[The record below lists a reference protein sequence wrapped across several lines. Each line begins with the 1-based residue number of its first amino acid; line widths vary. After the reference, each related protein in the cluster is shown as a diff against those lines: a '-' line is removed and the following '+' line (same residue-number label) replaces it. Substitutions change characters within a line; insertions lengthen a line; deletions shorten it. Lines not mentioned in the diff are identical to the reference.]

1 MMMMVV
7 NPIPRPEKPV
17 EEALRIQLVSSALAD
32 FRTRCRECGA
42 QGHSFEERFGIFV
55 NL

>member
-17 EEALRIQLVSSALAD
+17 EEGPLRKVKDYWAFQQ
-32 FRTRCRECGA
+32 RRP
-42 QGHSFEERFGIFV
+42 
-55 NL
+55 